1 MGCHGPETN
10 GNRTP
15 ARRCTC
21 GWSRGSSCSSGQLS
35 NANGSAKPVHAEVRR
50 CKPVPVLPRFPQSL
64 PTDDVMSPVDQT
76 VRCMDASESVL
87 LFGSRCMYSKSPF
100 SIQPRIFH
108 FATFVHTFCG
118 YSLCRVRCTASH
130 VGRFQ
135 SANAS

>member
-35 NANGSAKPVHAEVRR
+35 DANGSVKPVHAGVRR

-64 PTDDVMSPVDQT
+64 PTDVVMSLP
-76 VRCMDASESVL
+76 L
-87 LFGSRCMYSKSPF
+87 LKLFGVWTHLNPCCFWKQVHVFEESSYI
-100 SIQPRIFH
+100 SI
-108 FATFVHTFCG
+108 
-118 YSLCRVRCTASH
+118 
-130 VGRFQ
+130 
-135 SANAS
+135 